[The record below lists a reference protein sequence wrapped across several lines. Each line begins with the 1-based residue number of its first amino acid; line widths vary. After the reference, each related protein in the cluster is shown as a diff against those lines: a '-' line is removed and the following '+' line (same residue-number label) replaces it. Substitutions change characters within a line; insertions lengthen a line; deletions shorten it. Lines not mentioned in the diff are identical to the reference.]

1 MWLIES
7 VSPIESEITWDFV
20 VIEKEGILGIYLP
33 LSRYLLE
40 DGLMDGRVYWDLRC
54 VLKKKLLL
62 VTRNEETF

>member
-1 MWLIES
+1 MIES

-20 VIEKEGILGIYLP
+20 VIEKEGILGIYLL

-54 VLKKKLLL
+54 VLKKKLPL